1 MLVVRGGDDGGW
13 EVLRFGRVRRSSG
26 DGINSKRCRMWT
38 PVTGGRERWK
48 LILNPGIFL
57 LSVVSLG
64 KSTMDWRQ
72 DKLAYGEHGLDVIGR
87 REIIQSLVSL
97 AQRQLR
103 KLNLRWWE

>member
-1 MLVVRGGDDGGW
+1 
-13 EVLRFGRVRRSSG
+13 
-26 DGINSKRCRMWT
+26 
-38 PVTGGRERWK
+38 
-48 LILNPGIFL
+48 
-57 LSVVSLG
+57 
-64 KSTMDWRQ
+64 MDWRQ